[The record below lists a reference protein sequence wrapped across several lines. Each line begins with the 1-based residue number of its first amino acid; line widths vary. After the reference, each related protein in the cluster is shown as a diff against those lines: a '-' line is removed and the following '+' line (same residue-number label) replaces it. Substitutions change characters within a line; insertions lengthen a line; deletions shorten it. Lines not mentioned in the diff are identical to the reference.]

1 MLEFEDIALRSDKKE
16 TLEREP
22 EIINFAVP
30 KSARRA

>member
-1 MLEFEDIALRSDKKE
+1 MLELDEIALRSDRKE
-16 TLEREP
+16 TFEREP